1 MSYKEKY
8 SAEEWETLSLAPYWL
23 FHAIASADNKIDKKE
38 QQSVNFLIA
47 NSGLFTCELFR
58 EVLVEAKNYDTL
70 RSRSA
75 SDNRDYKTGLTETG
89 RVLDFRTEPD
99 IAADF
104 KHALIA
110 MGVFIG
116 MSSGRMFD
124 FNFSPE
130 EEEALTD
137 LGKYLNMN
145 VHGVLKTTV
154 VRDILGKLPR

>member
-8 SAEEWETLSLAPYWL
+8 SADEWEVLNLAPYWV
-23 FHAIASADNKIDKKE
+23 FYAVAGADNKIDKKE

-47 NSGLFTCELFR
+47 NSGLFSCELFR
-58 EVLVEAKNYDTL
+58 EVLFEAKNFESL
-70 RSRSA
+70 HSKAAA
-75 SDNRDYKTGLTETG
+75 SGKDYKTGLIEVART
-89 RVLDFRTEPD
+89 LDFRTEPE

-110 MGVFIG
+110 MGVFVG
-116 MSSGRMFD
+116 MSSGRLFD

-130 EEEALTD
+130 EEESLTN

-154 VRDILGKLPR
+154 VRDILGKLPK